1 MVSKLN
7 KSQAVSTAGYGKP
20 GYCRLCAWVHE
31 PELNDRMRAGWNAR
45 QINDWMA
52 KFGFSANRQTI
63 YKHREHITSKADK
76 VVAYAERSQLAAPTT
91 VSNQQF
97 LSAIRDLGMKN
108 ALADPDAVTVRDAL
122 KAVQIMENQKQSGD
136 NVLILLA
143 QVMTGNAPPTVIDG
157 VAEEMNVG

>member
-31 PELNDRMRAGWNAR
+31 PELNERMRAGWNAS
-45 QINDWMA
+45 QINAWMS
-52 KFGFSANRQTI
+52 KFDFSANRQTI

-76 VVAYAERSQLAAPTT
+76 LVAYAERSQAVAPTT
-91 VSNQQF
+91 VTNQQF
-97 LSAIRDLGMKN
+97 LTAVRDIGMKN
-108 ALADPDAVTVRDAL
+108 VLADPDSITVRDAL
-122 KAVQIMENQKQSGD
+122 KAVQLLETQKSES

-143 QVMTGNAPPTVIDG
+143 QVMTGNAPPTVIEG
-157 VAEEMNVG
+157 VSEEVNVG